1 MTAARQLATLL
12 CKCAVNVQMHRLG
25 MALAQAIVMPKLG
38 NTAESAIILSWTVE
52 LGDVIRVGDPL
63 CEVETDKATM
73 EVESTAAGVL
83 LARIYREGDEAPV
96 LSNIAVVGEEGES
109 IAEFIPIPR
118 SSSRIAG
125 LQAPIA
131 GIKGDENTAPK
142 ANDSPRIS
150 PRARN
155 LARRKGIEIDD
166 IQGSGPDGRII
177 ERDIEAAI
185 EELVVVTPVA
195 QAMLASG
202 DYKVAD
208 KSQPAGRLGKQDLVS
223 VDEADGIRRIPLR
236 GIRKTIAKRM
246 LDSLQSTAQ
255 LTLNASAD
263 ARALQAF
270 RQRLKASDKSLGLR
284 DVNLNDL
291 LLFAVARATADFPDL
306 NALFE
311 YDAIYQH
318 ASVHLGMAVDT
329 ESGLMVP
336 VIHNADT
343 LSLKQLAAEA
353 HRLADACR
361 SGAIL
366 PDELTGGTFTVSNLG
381 ALGIESFTPIL
392 NPPQV
397 AILGIGAINLK
408 PAPAGERVEFLPHI
422 GLSLTIN
429 HQAVDG
435 APAARF
441 LQKLSSNLAQ
451 IDLLAAA

>member
-1 MTAARQLATLL
+1 
-12 CKCAVNVQMHRLG
+12 MHG
-25 MALAQAIVMPKLG
+25 EGITLAQAIVMPKLG
-38 NTAESAIILSWTVE
+38 NTAESAIILAWHVE
-52 LGDVIRVGDPL
+52 LGDIIGVGDLL

-73 EVESTAAGVL
+73 DIESTADGVL
-83 LARIYREGDEAPV
+83 LARMYREGDEAPV
-96 LSNIAVVGEEGES
+96 LSNIAVIGEEGES
-109 IAEFIPIPR
+109 IAEFIPNPR
-118 SSSRIAG
+118 SAAG
-125 LQAPIA
+125 SAGAQAPFV
-131 GIKGDENTAPK
+131 GIIGEENRAPN
-142 ANDSPRIS
+142 ANVFPKIS

-155 LARRKGIEIDD
+155 LARRKGIQTDD

-177 ERDIEAAI
+177 QRDIEAAMQ
-185 EELVVVTPVA
+185 ERVVVTPVA
-195 QAMLASG
+195 QAMLDSG
-202 DYKVAD
+202 DYQLAD
-208 KSQPAGRLGKQDLVS
+208 EAQTAGRLGKRDLAPVH
-223 VDEADGIRRIPLR
+223 EADGSSRIPLR

-270 RQRLKASDKSLGLR
+270 RQRLKASDERLGLR

-291 LLFAVARATADFPDL
+291 LLFAVARTTADFPDL

-311 YDAIYQH
+311 NDAIYQH
-318 ASVHLGMAVDT
+318 NSVQLGLAVDT
-329 ESGLMVP
+329 DRGLLVP
-336 VIHNADT
+336 VIADADR
-343 LSLKQLAAEA
+343 LNLKQLAAEA

-361 SGAIL
+361 SGDIL

-397 AILGIGAINLK
+397 AILGIGAIYLK
-408 PAPAGERVEFLPHI
+408 PVQAEDRVEFLPHI

-441 LQKLSSNLAQ
+441 LQKLQANLSA
-451 IDLLAAA
+451 IDLLAAGMQG